1 MLIPWKASIFL
12 QKELW
17 PEEMAAGSSS
27 AHLGK
32 DLLTFSSTTSCFLV
46 LLILKDSLIYTG

>member
-1 MLIPWKASIFL
+1 MLTPWKASIFL

-17 PEEMAAGSSS
+17 PEDMAPGSSS